1 MAPQLSRLG
10 RAAAM
15 VAAGAL
21 LAASPAAQAGPATY
35 TAGLKL
41 DAAEVLAP
49 PPATASERQATDLSA
64 VRRWQDQKTSQRWL
78 QAQRDDDLSPFTAFS
93 SVLGPRFT
101 PETAPRTKALFDVLF
116 ADVKAQTGP
125 AKAVF
130 GRPRPPLV
138 DTALAS
144 CAPLEKT
151 ASYPSGH
158 AARGW
163 LMALTLSEMVPEQ
176 ASAILARGRD
186 YGDSRVVCA
195 EHFPSDVE
203 AGRLIG
209 AAVFA
214 AAQRN
219 NDFQR
224 DLKKARKELRKAL
237 DLS

>member
-1 MAPQLSRLG
+1 MAPLLSRLG
-10 RAAAM
+10 RAAAV
-15 VAAGAL
+15 VAAGSL
-21 LAASPAAQAGPATY
+21 LAASPMAQAGPATY

-49 PPATASERQATDLSA
+49 PPAPASERQGADLST
-64 VRRWQDQKTSQRWL
+64 VRGWQEQKTSERWL
-78 QAQRDDDLSPFTAFS
+78 QAQRDDDLSPFKAFS

-101 PETAPRTKALFDVLF
+101 AEAAPRTKALFEVLF

-125 AKAVF
+125 AKEVF

-138 DTALAS
+138 DTAIAS

-163 LMALTLSEMVPEQ
+163 LMALTLSEMVPERTN
-176 ASAILARGRD
+176 ALLARGRD

-214 AAQRN
+214 AAQRD
-219 NDFQR
+219 NDFRR
-224 DLKKARKELRKAL
+224 DLKRARKELRRTL
-237 DLS
+237 DLP